1 MFELLKLM
9 WDAVV
14 LRDAARKGQMN
25 WKLWPI
31 ALGWVLLLYIIGL
44 PAAMLYQKGPQ
55 YKPIFDAAMVLD
67 GLVFVAMMVWAVRY
81 RRKLLAAQRAS
92 ASGVGDSNGPES

>member
-14 LRDAARKGQMN
+14 LRDAARNGQAN
-25 WKLWPI
+25 WKMWPI
-31 ALGWVLLLYIIGL
+31 AIGSVVLLYAIGL
-44 PAAMLYQKGPQ
+44 PAAMLYQKCPQ
-55 YKPIFDAAMVLD
+55 YKPLFVAAMVLD

-81 RRKLLAAQRAS
+81 RRKLLAAQRA
-92 ASGVGDSNGPES
+92 AVAGGDGRES